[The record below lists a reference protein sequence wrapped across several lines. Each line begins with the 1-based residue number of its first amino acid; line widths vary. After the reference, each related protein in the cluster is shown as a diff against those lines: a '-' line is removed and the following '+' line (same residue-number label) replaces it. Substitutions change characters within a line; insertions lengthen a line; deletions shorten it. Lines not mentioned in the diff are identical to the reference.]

1 MLLLYTAMI
10 DDEQDKLRFEDIYYT
25 YCKQMYLVAMQVL
38 HDHGE
43 AEDAVQNALMGIAKQ
58 IKSVPSGNP
67 KIVRAYVLTAA
78 RNAALNLLPKR
89 EIWERIIDIEE
100 VKVADRGDLFEQVAL
115 SQDYDLLLRAVR
127 QIPEPYQ
134 DVLML
139 YFVQEL
145 SEKEVAEIL
154 GRKQTTVHQQITRG
168 KKLLVAICRKEG
180 MNFAEQEII

>member
-1 MLLLYTAMI
+1 MLLLYAAMI
-10 DDEQDKLRFEDIYYT
+10 DDEPDKLRFEDIYNT
-25 YCKQMYLVAMQVL
+25 YCKQMHLVAMQVL

-58 IKSVPSGNP
+58 IKSVPSGNS
-67 KIVRAYVLTAA
+67 KVVRAYVLTAA

-89 EIWERIIDIEE
+89 KVWSEVIDIEE
-100 VKVADRGDLFEQVAL
+100 VKVADKGDLFQQIAI

-134 DVLML
+134 DVLLL

-145 SEKEVAEIL
+145 SEKEVAVIL

-168 KKLLVAICRKEG
+168 KKLLVALCRKEG
-180 MNFAEQEII
+180 MNFAKQEVV

>member
-1 MLLLYTAMI
+1 MLLFYTAMI
-10 DDEQDKLRFEDIYYT
+10 DYELDKLRFEDIYNT
-25 YCKQMYLVAMQVL
+25 YRKQMYLVAMQVL

-58 IKSVPSGNP
+58 IKAVPSGNP
-67 KIVRAYVLTAA
+67 KVVRAYVLTAA
-78 RNAALNLLPKR
+78 RNAALNLLPQKR
-89 EIWERIIDIEE
+89 KWSEIISIEE
-100 VKVADRGDLFEQVAL
+100 VKATGKGDLFQQVAL

-145 SEKEVAEIL
+145 SEKEVAAVL
-154 GRKQTTVHQQITRG
+154 GRKQSTVHQQITRG
-168 KKLLVAICRKEG
+168 KKLLVALCRKEG
-180 MNFAEQEII
+180 MNFAEQEVI

>member
-10 DDEQDKLRFEDIYYT
+10 DDEHDKIRFEDIYHT
-25 YCKQMYLVAMQVL
+25 YCKQMYLAAMQVL
-38 HDHGE
+38 HDHCE

-58 IKSVPSGNP
+58 IKSVPSGNS
-67 KIVRAYVLTAA
+67 KVVRAYVLTAA
-78 RNAALNLLPKR
+78 RNAALNLLPTRKKWS
-89 EIWERIIDIEE
+89 EVIDIEE
-100 VKVADRGDLFEQVAL
+100 VNISHKGDLFEQVAL

-127 QIPEPYQ
+127 QLPEPYQ

-145 SEKEVAEIL
+145 SEKKVAEIL

-168 KKLLVAICRKEG
+168 KRLLVALCRKEG
-180 MNFAEQEII
+180 MNFAEQEVI

>member
-1 MLLLYTAMI
+1 MMLLYTAMI
-10 DDEQDKLRFEDIYYT
+10 DNEQDKLRFEDIYNT

-67 KIVRAYVLTAA
+67 KVVRAYVLTAA
-78 RNAALNLLPKR
+78 RNAALNVLPKR
-89 EIWERIIDIEE
+89 KIWSEIIDIEE
-100 VKVADRGDLFEQVAL
+100 VRIADKGDLFQQVAL
-115 SQDYDLLLRAVR
+115 SQDYDLLLQAVR

-139 YFVQEL
+139 FFVQEL
-145 SEKEVAEIL
+145 SEKEVAAIL
-154 GRKQTTVHQQITRG
+154 GRKQSTVHQQITRG
-168 KKLLVAICRKEG
+168 KKLLVALCRKEG
-180 MNFAEQEII
+180 MNFAEQEVI